1 MPLDQAFYYVDIV
14 FLSLFLV
21 EICAKLFGLGQKYLL
36 DLINAAD
43 FVIIFASIT
52 ITVVLLS
59 NSSIDDSSSSSAVYA
74 LLPLFKVV
82 RLLRVVLVM
91 TRIQR
96 SRERYRRMKMV
107 GLAAPVEKVF
117 EIISD
122 LRRKVTHQEDDK
134 ALAWT
139 MDLIAKEELYKV
151 NFSDSKHS
159 SGMHTS
165 CSARRCSLASTA
177 SSNLSRSGRRRA
189 QGRALDGS
197 PRSLCA
203 ERPRTEDEHAL
214 LAWMP
219 E

>member
-82 RLLRVVLVM
+82 RLLP
-91 TRIQR
+91 
-96 SRERYRRMKMV
+96 
-107 GLAAPVEKVF
+107 AA
-117 EIISD
+117 
-122 LRRKVTHQEDDK
+122 H
-134 ALAWT
+134 
-139 MDLIAKEELYKV
+139 
-151 NFSDSKHS
+151 
-159 SGMHTS
+159 
-165 CSARRCSLASTA
+165 
-177 SSNLSRSGRRRA
+177 RSGDSAYLSSRA
-189 QGRALDGS
+189 RVRAS
-197 PRSLCA
+197 RQVRCEA
-203 ERPRTEDEHAL
+203 TV
-214 LAWMP
+214 
-219 E
+219 